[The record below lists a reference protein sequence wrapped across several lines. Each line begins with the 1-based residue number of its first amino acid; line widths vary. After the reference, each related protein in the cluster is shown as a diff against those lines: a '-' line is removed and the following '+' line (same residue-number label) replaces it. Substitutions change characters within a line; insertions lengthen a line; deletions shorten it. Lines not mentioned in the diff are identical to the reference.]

1 MQGSMSLLS
10 DLSMEASVDPV
21 ILTASSASLTSH
33 TNDIDDSYYGDLTL
47 DPPATASLEQVRTDL
62 YKANAGCQLRGLWE
76 YSSWI
81 SEQLVH
87 LPKTNKA
94 QIPDNTWNSDYD
106 LIMFALQLM
115 HTQEYARAVAT
126 LKDTETQNGRF
137 LFYYCKYLSGE
148 KSRIDKVDVKSRRE
162 VNNEELVDLRI
173 EMEQLRQANKLDTYG
188 LWLLGVIL
196 SKSALVDRAILT
208 LVESLNADPSFWG
221 SWKTLAKLIK
231 NKNQLQTL
239 PSLPHHWMKNF
250 FYVEVCQ
257 EMYYANDALSFIQ
270 ALEDMG
276 LTNNPYLLAKRAEV
290 HYALREYD
298 IAKDTCKE
306 LLEKDP
312 NRLDIVDMYSNILY
326 VKEDK
331 AALNYLAHHT
341 VEVDKYRPETC
352 CVVGNF
358 YSIYGNHDKAI
369 TYFQRALRL
378 DPDYLSAWTL
388 MGHEYVE
395 LKNYNMAIECYRNA
409 IDVNPR
415 DYRAWYGIGQTY
427 ELLKMH
433 AYCLYY
439 YMEAQRLRP
448 TDSRMIVALGESY
461 EKLEQPAKAKK
472 CYMRALNVGDQEDI
486 AMIRLAKVCEK
497 LHDEEGAV
505 RWYSKY
511 VDMVNSA
518 ELDPGD
524 DICFAYRYLAHYYL
538 RNDRL
543 PEADVHAHKCC
554 EFKETKNDG
563 KALVRQIAAHRNSG
577 SGVYNPRFTPKPNL
591 RVKLALS
598 GSASTTPGSQKRSRT
613 PPPQDHSDNDMS
625 F

>member
-1 MQGSMSLLS
+1 MSILS
-10 DLSMEASVDPV
+10 DFSMEASVDPI

-33 TNDIDDSYYGDLTL
+33 NNDLDESFYGDLTL
-47 DPPATASLEQVRTDL
+47 DPPASASIEQVRLDL
-62 YKANAGCQLRGLWE
+62 YKANSGCIMRGLLE
-76 YSSWI
+76 YSNWI

-87 LPKTNKA
+87 LPKPGNRSGVKL
-94 QIPDNTWNSDYD
+94 PDTPPWNVDYD
-106 LIMFALQLM
+106 VTVFALQLM
-115 HTQEYARAVAT
+115 YSQEYTRAVAM
-126 LKDTETQNGRF
+126 LKDCETQHGQF
-137 LFYYCKYLSGE
+137 MFFYCKYLSGE
-148 KSRIDKVDVKSRRE
+148 KSRVDKVDIKNRRE
-162 VNNEELVDLRI
+162 AKNEVLTELRIQLEDLR
-173 EMEQLRQANKLDTYG
+173 QRNKLDVYG
-188 LWLLGVIL
+188 LWLLGVIF
-196 SKSALVDRAILT
+196 SKSGMVDRAMSV
-208 LVESLNADPSFWG
+208 LVESLNMDPTFWG
-221 SWKTLAKLIK
+221 SWRTLAKLLK

-239 PSLPHHWMKNF
+239 PVLPHHWMKNF

-276 LTNNPYLLAKRAEV
+276 MVSNPYMLAKRAEV
-290 HYALREYD
+290 HYQLREYD
-298 IAKDTCKE
+298 IAKDTFKE

-312 NRLDIVDMYSNILY
+312 HRLDIVDMYSNVLY

-341 VEVDKYRPETC
+341 IEIDKYRPETC

-448 TDSRMIVALGESY
+448 TDSRMIVALGASY
-461 EKLEQPAKAKK
+461 EKLEQPTKAKK

-486 AMIRLAKVCEK
+486 AMIRLARVCET

-511 VDMVNSA
+511 IDMVNSA
-518 ELDPGD
+518 ELDPGE

-543 PEADVHAHKCC
+543 SEADVHAHKCC

-577 SGVYNPRFTPKPNL
+577 VYNQRITPKPSQNL
-591 RVKLALS
+591 RVKLV
-598 GSASTTPGSQKRSRT
+598 ASSTPGSNKRSRT
-613 PPPQDHSDNDMS
+613 PPPSHDNSDNDMS